1 MKSFFRTL
9 LRTRASAGKEKS
21 LLSRLVGDSLIT
33 QRKYYGISIAAM
45 IVVSVTAALTAYLME
60 GIVDSLTA
68 TDNRAQVFLVAF
80 AVVVVFAVKGLATY
94 VQLVFMARAG
104 NRIIADQQKKTFE
117 KLLDHGVSYF
127 TLTES
132 SDLLTRLTHGAQQ
145 ARRVV
150 DLLVT
155 SVVRDTLTLIGLLA
169 VMFYQQPVLSLIC
182 LFIGPM
188 AILGV
193 RSLLKRVRELM
204 QQEMMSLAEIIKVVQ
219 ETAQGI
225 QVIKVFSLEERMA
238 QRMSGAVRQVENRAN
253 SIIRLE
259 AITSPLMETLAG
271 FAIAAVVALSA
282 LNLFGATPPTAGQ
295 LMSFVTALLMAYEPA
310 KRLSRMRISLEAGL
324 IGVKMMYDLLDYQE
338 DLVEQP
344 DALDLPEGPGRV
356 VFEDVQFGYDNG
368 APVLRG
374 LNLEF
379 EPGKV
384 TALVGPSGG
393 GKSTILNLAM
403 RLYDPSAGAV
413 RIDGQDLASAKF
425 QSIRQRISFVGQN
438 TFLFADSVMEN
449 IRLSRPG
456 ASDED
461 VIEAAKAANAHDFI
475 EKLPQGYHTPVGENG
490 SFLSGGQKQR
500 LSIARA
506 MLRKGG
512 ILLLDEATSALDASS
527 EARVKEAL
535 ARATKGTTTIMIA
548 HRLSTV
554 LEADRIYV
562 VVDGQIAEAGTVQE
576 LLNQGG
582 EFKKLFD
589 TQYEGFVTASG

>member
-9 LRTRASAGKEKS
+9 LRSEASAGKEKS
-21 LLSRLVGDSLIT
+21 PLSRLIGDSLIT

-155 SVVRDTLTLIGLLA
+155 SVVRDSLTLIGLLA

-182 LFIGPM
+182 LVIGPM

-204 QQEMMSLAEIIKVVQ
+204 QQEMTSLAEIIKVVQ

-338 DLVEQP
+338 NLVEQP
-344 DALDLPEGPGRV
+344 DAVNLPEGPGRV

-368 APVLRG
+368 DPVLRG

-379 EPGKV
+379 EPGKL

-413 RIDGQDLASAKF
+413 RIDGQNLASAKF

-449 IRLSRPG
+449 IRLSRPD

-475 EKLPQGYHTPVGENG
+475 EKLPLGYHTLVGENG

-576 LLNQGG
+576 LLSRGG